1 METFGLVFHINDEAY
16 QRVKAYRQEMDLRA
30 IQDQITRRGF
40 AMLISYRGQ
49 RGFERISQVPA
60 LGEAVPWY
68 GNVDAA
74 YRYTCRPEPAGWSL
88 RVENLASGMSFFCA
102 ELLPA
107 LELHLEGTIQPVP
120 TKPPASN
127 RSPFPRAWIFRDDE
141 ALDKLTLTI
150 PAELTAQLAAWPRW
164 GELLSAYE
172 FEFTPGSIGTMIHAR
187 HLPSGEELDLTRDA
201 NW

>member
-60 LGEAVPWY
+60 MGEAVPWY
-68 GNVDAA
+68 GSVDAA
-74 YRYTCRPEPAGWSL
+74 YRYTCRPEPAGWTL

-107 LELHLEGTIQPVP
+107 LELHLAGLIQLAPA
-120 TKPPASN
+120 KPPAPGS
-127 RSPFPRAWIFRDDE
+127 SPFPRAWIFREDE
-141 ALDKLTLTI
+141 ALEQLILTI

-164 GELLSAYE
+164 GDPLSAYE
-172 FEFTPGSIGTMIHAR
+172 FVFTPGSIGTMIHVR
-187 HLPSGEELDLTRDA
+187 HLPNGEELDLTEDA